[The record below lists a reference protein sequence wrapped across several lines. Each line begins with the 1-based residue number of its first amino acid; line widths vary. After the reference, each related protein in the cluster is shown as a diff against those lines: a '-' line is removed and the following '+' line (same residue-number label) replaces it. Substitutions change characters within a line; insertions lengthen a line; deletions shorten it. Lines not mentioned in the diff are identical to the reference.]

1 MAFEAQQK
9 ISPKQSA
16 EDCMGEISDFFSFNR
31 KRSRE
36 GKALLTKPESLHDGA
51 VALNVL
57 VLQIGE
63 QSTTLANHLYKGTL
77 SGMIF
82 TVCLHVLRQMGN
94 TVRKQSHLALHG
106 AGVRIRLSVLAKDLF
121 LLFRI

>member
-1 MAFEAQQK
+1 MPYKNPPPNNQRRIAWGR
-9 ISPKQSA
+9 IRN
-16 EDCMGEISDFFSFNR
+16 SFLPIEKNSR
-31 KRSRE
+31 K
-36 GKALLTKPESLHDGA
+36 GKALLAKPESLHDGA
-51 VALNVL
+51 VAFNVL

-63 QSTTLANHLYKGTL
+63 QSATFANHLYEGTL
-77 SGMIF
+77 SCMIF